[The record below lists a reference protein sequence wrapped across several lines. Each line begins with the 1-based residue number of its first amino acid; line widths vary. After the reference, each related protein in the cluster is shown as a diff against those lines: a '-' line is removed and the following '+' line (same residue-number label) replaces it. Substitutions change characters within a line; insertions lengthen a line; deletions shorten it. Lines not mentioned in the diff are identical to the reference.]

1 MENKEIKNI
10 SDFFSIDQ
18 TETTPEDK
26 WNSIFR
32 DWVSKIEEKRKI
44 LNLFELKLWF
54 EATEEL
60 LNSPYLKNLVF
71 RDQEQGNR
79 HYGFYLESFSEIISK
94 IIKLLKELDF
104 KKDDYILNFEEFI
117 VEKILEKHP
126 IKSFTFLKR
135 TSAPE
140 SWFNNLRIY
149 LQKLK
154 NLSKSMAKF
163 DTVNSRAFNSL
174 TKLYHFEL
182 SRNPILISLL
192 SGKFIPKLDK
202 IYQADITKVILSLE
216 EKNVK
221 KSVGVFFILAFRIL
235 KISNY
240 IEIYLYAPGANVV
253 TIPLILAMKKYIEQL
268 IDVHHNILR
277 TVLEDYLNQKLRNRF
292 EKIIKGF
299 TYEYKKIFEGELV
312 HYFEPE
318 ITPAKQKKIIRNTYN
333 ISSFAIKEMIE
344 NVARVFNPELKG
356 KKLFEDQVSRKEKSE
371 DVKNQLLKISRKI
384 DQYFSREKHITPQE
398 LFFDLNLFIETDL
411 NYLLYKDWNEFLK
424 QYNSLLQKN
433 FTTEFEVNLRSFK
446 KFLTHLVKQFK
457 VE

>member
-10 SDFFSIDQ
+10 SEFFSIDHKDI
-18 TETTPEDK
+18 TPEDK

-32 DWVSKIEEKRKI
+32 EWISKIEEKRKI

-54 EATEEL
+54 EAIEEL
-60 LNSPYLKNLVF
+60 LNSPYLKQMAFNSQ
-71 RDQEQGNR
+71 DQANR
-79 HYGFYLESFSEIISK
+79 HYGFYLDSFSEIISK

-126 IKSFTFLKR
+126 IKSFTFLRR
-135 TSAPE
+135 TVTPE

-154 NLSKSMAKF
+154 NLAKNMAKF
-163 DTVNSRAFNSL
+163 DTINSRAFNSL

-182 SRNPILISLL
+182 SKNPILISLL

-202 IYQADITKVILSLE
+202 IYQADITNVILSLE
-216 EKNVK
+216 EKTVK
-221 KSVGVFFILAFRIL
+221 KSVGIFFILSFRIL

-240 IEIYLYAPGANVV
+240 IEIYLYEPGANAV
-253 TIPLILAMKKYIEQL
+253 TIPLILVMKKYIEQL
-268 IDVHHNILR
+268 IDLHHNILR
-277 TVLEDYLNQKLRNRF
+277 SVLKEYLNQKLRDRF

-299 TYEYKKIFEGELV
+299 TYEYKKIYEGELV
-312 HYFEPE
+312 NYFKPE
-318 ITPAKQKKIIRNTYN
+318 LTPAKQKKIIRNVYT
-333 ISSFAIKEMIE
+333 ISSYAIKELIE
-344 NVARVFNPELKG
+344 GVAILFNPDLSG
-356 KKLFEDQVSRKEKSE
+356 KKLFENLVSRQEKSQ
-371 DVKNQLLKISRKI
+371 DVKNQLIKITKKIDFYLSRERKIS
-384 DQYFSREKHITPQE
+384 PQE

-424 QYNSLLQKN
+424 HYNGLLQKN
-433 FTTEFEVNLRSFK
+433 FTTEFDINLRSFK
-446 KFLTHLVKQFK
+446 KFLIQLIKQLK
-457 VE
+457 TD